1 MKIIKKI
8 YKKKMKQS
16 SKSLN
21 SNNCEIERKNSNNSI
36 IISRTNTRSFSAS
49 DSSIPKNFVPILKPK
64 EIIFGDEEEIIPFSL
79 YLSNNESSDEKETLD
94 SFSSIDFSS
103 DEENDIIIDK
113 KPVIKNNN
121 KKICINT
128 ILSKLTKKKN
138 Y

>member
-1 MKIIKKI
+1 
-8 YKKKMKQS
+8 MKQS

-21 SNNCEIERKNSNNSI
+21 SSNCEIERKNSNNSI

-103 DEENDIIIDK
+103 DDENDIVI
-113 KPVIKNNN
+113 IKNPELNDNN
-121 KKICINT
+121 KKNCINT
-128 ILSKLTKKKN
+128 ILSKLKQKN
-138 Y
+138 NC

>member
-1 MKIIKKI
+1 
-8 YKKKMKQS
+8 MKQS

-64 EIIFGDEEEIIPFSL
+64 DKSFGDEEDIVPFSL
-79 YLSNNESSDEKETLD
+79 YLSNNNDINDEKDTLD

-138 Y
+138 

>member
-1 MKIIKKI
+1 MR
-8 YKKKMKQS
+8 QS
-16 SKSLN
+16 SKSLT
-21 SNNCEIERKNSNNSI
+21 SNNFETEKKNSNNSI
-36 IISRTNTRSFSAS
+36 IINRTNTRSFSAN

-64 EIIFGDEEEIIPFSL
+64 DKSFGDEEDIVPFSL
-79 YLSNNESSDEKETLD
+79 YLSNNNDINDEKDTLD

>member
-1 MKIIKKI
+1 
-8 YKKKMKQS
+8 MKQS

-21 SNNCEIERKNSNNSI
+21 SSNCEIERKNSNNSI

-64 EIIFGDEEEIIPFSL
+64 DKSFGDEEDIVPFSL
-79 YLSNNESSDEKETLD
+79 YLSNNNDINDEKDTLD

-138 Y
+138 